1 MIFFT
6 VTIEVAA
13 AGENDEEKK
22 TEVKEGDESKLE
34 EVDEDGL
41 RRICGGKVHG
51 NPLLHGEFLW

>member
-1 MIFFT
+1 LSDVQVTWCCDDLAKMIFFT

-34 EVDEDGL
+34 EVDKDGL
-41 RRICGGKVHG
+41 RRG
-51 NPLLHGEFLW
+51 